1 MAEYILPIQRL
12 IEEFRKIPGVGAKT
26 AARYAFA
33 VLNLTDADAARFAD
47 AIVGIKRD
55 VYRCPVC
62 NCLSSFPDSCD
73 ICSSADRDKSVIC
86 VVEDA
91 KDVMTMER
99 IRGYKGV
106 YHVLGGALSPLD
118 NVTPSDLKIKEL
130 ISRVEQGE
138 VKEIIV
144 ATNPTPKGDTTA
156 SYISRILEPY
166 DVRVSRLAYGIP
178 VGADIEYAD
187 EVTLFRAMEGRRFFV
202 NNDDPNL
209 KNKEN

>member
-33 VLNLTDADAARFAD
+33 VLNLSDNEAERFAD
-47 AIVGIKRD
+47 AILGVKRD
-55 VYRCPVC
+55 VHKCPIC
-62 NCLSSFPDSCD
+62 YGLSADEDGCD
-73 ICSSADRDKSVIC
+73 ICTSPDRDHSMIC

-91 KDVMTMER
+91 KDVMTMEKV
-99 IRGYKGV
+99 RGYRGT

-118 NVTPSDLKIKEL
+118 NITPADLNVKEL
-130 ISRVEQGE
+130 IARVEAGG
-138 VKEIIV
+138 VKEVII

-156 SYISRILEPY
+156 AYVARLLEAY
-166 DVRVSRLAYGIP
+166 QVDVSRLAYGIP

-187 EVTLFRAMEGRRFFV
+187 EVTLLRAMEGRRFFG
-202 NNDDPNL
+202 NNRND
-209 KNKEN
+209 K

>member
-33 VLNLTDADAARFAD
+33 VLNLSDNDAARFAD
-47 AIVGIKRD
+47 AIVGVKRD
-55 VYRCPVC
+55 VYKCPIC
-62 NCLSSFPDSCD
+62 FSLSSNEECCD
-73 ICSSADRDKSVIC
+73 ICASLDRDKSLIC

-91 KDVMTMER
+91 KDVMTMEKVR
-99 IRGYKGV
+99 TYRGT

-118 NVTPSDLKIKEL
+118 NITHEDLTVKEL
-130 ISRVEQGE
+130 VARIE
-138 VKEIIV
+138 VGGVREVII

-156 SYISRILEPY
+156 AYIARILEPY
-166 DVRVSRLAYGIP
+166 SVEVSRLAYGIP

-187 EVTLFRAMEGRRFFV
+187 EITLLRAMEGRRFFG
-202 NNDDPNL
+202 NNRID
-209 KNKEN
+209 K

>member
-33 VLNLTDADAARFAD
+33 VLNLSENDANRFAD
-47 AIVGIKRD
+47 AIIGVKRD
-55 VYRCPVC
+55 VYKCPIC
-62 NCLSSFPDSCD
+62 HGLSSSEDSCD
-73 ICSSADRDKSVIC
+73 ICSSPDRDSSVIC

-99 IRGYKGV
+99 VRGYRGT

-118 NVTPSDLKIKEL
+118 NITHEDLTVKEL
-130 ISRVEQGE
+130 IARVEEGG
-138 VKEIIV
+138 VKEVII

-156 SYISRILEPY
+156 AYIARLLEDYP
-166 DVRVSRLAYGIP
+166 VEVSRLAYGIP

-187 EVTLFRAMEGRRFFV
+187 EVTLLRAMEGRRFFG
-202 NNDDPNL
+202 NNRS
-209 KNKEN
+209 ER

>member
-1 MAEYILPIQRL
+1 MADYILPIQRL
-12 IEEFRKIPGVGAKT
+12 IEAFRRIPGVGAKT

-33 VLNLTDADAARFAD
+33 TLNMSEEDAARFAD
-47 AIVGIKRD
+47 AIIGVKRD
-55 VYRCPVC
+55 VHKCPIC
-62 NCLSSFPDSCD
+62 FGLSSEEDGCS
-73 ICSSADRDKSVIC
+73 ICMSPDRDASVIC

-99 IRGYKGV
+99 VRGYRGV

-118 NVTPSDLKIKEL
+118 NVTAADLTVADL
-130 ISRVEQGE
+130 VSRVAEGGVAE
-138 VKEIIV
+138 VII

-156 SYISRILEPY
+156 AYIVRLLESY

-187 EVTLFRAMEGRRFFV
+187 EVTLLRAMEGRRFLTD
-202 NNDDPNL
+202 NR
-209 KNKEN
+209 

>member
-1 MAEYILPIQRL
+1 MAEYIAPIQRL
-12 IEEFRKIPGVGAKT
+12 IDEFRRIPGVGART

-33 VLNLTDADAARFAD
+33 VLNLSDDEAARFAD

-62 NCLSSFPDSCD
+62 FGLSAAEGECD
-73 ICSSADRDKSVIC
+73 ICTSEKRDSSVVC
-86 VVEDA
+86 VVEDV

-99 IRGYKGV
+99 VRGFRGT

-118 NVTPSDLKIKEL
+118 NVTAEDLTVKEL
-130 ISRVEQGE
+130 VARVEAGGIS
-138 VKEIIV
+138 EIIV

-156 SYISRILEPY
+156 AYIARVLEPY
-166 DVRVSRLAYGIP
+166 DVKVSRLAHGIP

-187 EVTLFRAMEGRRFFV
+187 EVTLMRAMENRRYFS
-202 NNDDPNL
+202 
-209 KNKEN
+209 